1 MAHLFN
7 SSPPAIFGGG
17 GSVLSNNTAMNY
29 IVNGSFCMCPG
40 LTAMSSSTKVGYPG
54 LSVNML
60 VILLDCHPFVF

>member
-17 GSVLSNNTAMNY
+17 GSVLMNY

-40 LTAMSSSTKVGYPG
+40 LTAMSASTKVGYPG
-54 LSVNML
+54 LSVNTL
-60 VILLDCHPFVF
+60 VIMLDCHPFVF